1 MKWGRRRFQNED
13 GSYTEEG
20 KIRYGRYSE
29 MNRDQKKQADKV
41 AKERQNAATSGSN
54 IARSGADIA
63 RTWKSKSVKNSPASK
78 MSDDELRKV
87 INRMNLERQYNQL
100 TGEDTRR
107 GAEMAEKIL
116 MTTGAVI
123 GIVGGTIGI
132 VDTIR
137 KWN

>member
-1 MKWGRRRFQNED
+1 
-13 GSYTEEG
+13 
-20 KIRYGRYSE
+20 
-29 MNRDQKKQADKV
+29 
-41 AKERQNAATSGSN
+41 
-54 IARSGADIA
+54 
-63 RTWKSKSVKNSPASK
+63 
-78 MSDDELRKV
+78 MSDDELRRV